1 MKNLKHCVYWNWCIR
16 NRASWTILLVR
27 SSHNFRPCLGSEKKR
42 RRANW
47 KGKNEYSCVV
57 CPRPWDKSKS
67 FVFPCK
73 SPITWA
79 ILLSL
84 NCQIFK
90 SFWVKPSP
98 IPLETSQGK
107 DVHRGREDN
116 LGTLT
121 WRIFLGW
128 SYFTEVTD
136 NSEVSCYI
144 DRVVLLSA
152 SQIIFFICNLADD
165 QVL

>member
-1 MKNLKHCVYWNWCIR
+1 MKNLKHCVYWDWCIR

-47 KGKNEYSCVV
+47 KGKKEYSCVV
-57 CPRPWDKSKS
+57 CSRPWDKSKS

-84 NCQIFK
+84 NCQIFRVSGWNLAPYCWK
-90 SFWVKPSP
+90 ALMEKMFIGAGKTILGLWLEGYFWVDHILQK
-98 IPLETSQGK
+98 
-107 DVHRGREDN
+107 
-116 LGTLT
+116 
-121 WRIFLGW
+121 
-128 SYFTEVTD
+128 
-136 NSEVSCYI
+136 
-144 DRVVLLSA
+144 
-152 SQIIFFICNLADD
+152 SQIMWKFHVILIELYCYRHHK
-165 QVL
+165 